1 MDFYTT
7 AILQGLGFAALGL
20 GIFLTLKIFNIPDI
34 TTDGSYTL
42 GGAVTALMLVN
53 GFNPYITMFAAI
65 SSGMIAGFTTGIIHT
80 KLKVNALLAGI
91 LVMTA
96 LYSVNLI
103 IMGRSNIPLV
113 QIENIFTKIHLTE
126 NPFSNLILVFLIFIS
141 LLFIFITWLLKT
153 DFGIAMRAT
162 GNSESMVRALGVD
175 TQRMKIIG
183 LALANGLTALSGFLI
198 TQYQGFADIN
208 MGIGIVISGLGAVI
222 IGESLIKLF
231 RTNKLFAQILG
242 VIIGTVLFRLI
253 LAAAL
258 DLGLNPN
265 YLKLITAA
273 IVLLVVSLTRFVKEE
288 NK

>member
-1 MDFYTT
+1 LDFYTT

-42 GGAVTALMLVN
+42 GGAVTAIMLVN
-53 GFNPYITMFAAI
+53 GFNPYVTLIVSI
-65 SSGMIAGFTTGIIHT
+65 CCGMIAGFTTGIIHT

-96 LYSVNLI
+96 LYSINLS
-103 IMGRSNIPLV
+103 IMGRSNIPL
-113 QIENIFTKIHLTE
+113 IETSTIFSETIFTTVEFDNKIIL
-126 NPFSNLILVFLIFIS
+126 FSLFSLILI
-141 LLFIFITWLLKT
+141 LFIAWLLRT

-162 GNSESMVRALGVD
+162 GNSESMVRAMGVN

-183 LALANGLTALSGFLI
+183 LAMANGLTALSGFLI

-231 RTNKLFAQILG
+231 RTNKLSAQIIG
-242 VIIGTVLFRLI
+242 VIIGTIMFRLI
-253 LAAAL
+253 LAVVL

-288 NK
+288 SK